1 MVNKKGR
8 ARYFLAPMEEIFSK
22 SINPKKKKRK
32 KRRGLGEI
40 IQRISPRE
48 ILSKFVRRL

>member
-1 MVNKKGR
+1 MANKKGR
-8 ARYFLAPMEEIFSK
+8 ARYFLAPMEVIFSK
-22 SINPKKKKRK
+22 CINPKKKK

-48 ILSKFVRRL
+48 ILSKFVRIL